1 MTARRSWKSM
11 QLKPKIIT
19 SHSKVNQSSML
30 HYYVV
35 DDDDDD
41 VILVMMMETIW
52 RRGVCPR
59 TARHSPCR
67 VFYFFFKIFFLFCLD
82 SFVSEWTGCILF
94 LLLYYLRVK
103 DELPVRSSS
112 LYGERFQRVLFFH
125 GRTGAWLIDASDRF
139 PDDLTFLKSSL
150 LLILFP
156 LGSIWFILTGFQ
168 LRGFEPSHGGGFLKK
183 NVPPTSFFLWT

>member
-1 MTARRSWKSM
+1 
-11 QLKPKIIT
+11 
-19 SHSKVNQSSML
+19 ML
-30 HYYVV
+30 HYYVA

-94 LLLYYLRVK
+94 LLLYTTSESKTSCPWGPPPYTAR
-103 DELPVRSSS
+103 DFSAF
-112 LYGERFQRVLFFH
+112 YFFH

-183 NVPPTSFFLWT
+183 TFPQLLFFLWT

>member
-1 MTARRSWKSM
+1 
-11 QLKPKIIT
+11 
-19 SHSKVNQSSML
+19 ML
-30 HYYVV
+30 HYYVAD

-67 VFYFFFKIFFLFCLD
+67 VLYFPFLKSSLYFLD

-112 LYGERFQRVLFFH
+112 LIRREISARFIFFTAVL
-125 GRTGAWLIDASDRF
+125 ALD
-139 PDDLTFLKSSL
+139 
-150 LLILFP
+150 
-156 LGSIWFILTGFQ
+156 
-168 LRGFEPSHGGGFLKK
+168 
-183 NVPPTSFFLWT
+183 